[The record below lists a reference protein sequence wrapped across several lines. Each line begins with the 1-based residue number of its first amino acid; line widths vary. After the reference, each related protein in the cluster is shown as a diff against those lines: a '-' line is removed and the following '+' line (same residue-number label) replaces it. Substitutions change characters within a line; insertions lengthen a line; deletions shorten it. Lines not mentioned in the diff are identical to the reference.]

1 MRDKI
6 APRNY
11 DDIIDKAYPFDL
23 GRPRM
28 PLPDRAAQF
37 LAYKALVG
45 YEDMVLETARLTDE
59 RSTMD
64 EGMLEQLNAR
74 LQILLAHLDE
84 HPQVT
89 LTYFVYDE
97 RKTGGSYRV
106 LTDHIQKFDLYDRVL
121 ITGSKKT
128 IPIDEIYAISGE
140 LFED

>member
-6 APRNY
+6 PPRTY
-11 DDIIDKAYPFDL
+11 DDMIDKPYPFDL

-45 YEDMVLETARLTDE
+45 YEDMVIETARLTDE
-59 RSTMD
+59 RTTMD
-64 EGMLEQLNAR
+64 DGMLDQLNAK

-89 LTYFVYDE
+89 LTYFVPDTQ
-97 RKTGGSYRV
+97 KSGGVYRT
-106 LTDHIQKFDLYDRVL
+106 LTDVIQKFDLYERIL
-121 ITGSKKT
+121 ITATKKA
-128 IPIDEIYAISGE
+128 IPIDEIYAISGD